1 MDELRY
7 QVDLLGA
14 MNQKLTNEERMYQM
28 ICDVSGSAFLYIN
41 FSENQ
46 VRVLGDWNFFFQDV
60 EVKDVKDLAKLYA
73 KAEEKYVLPFR
84 DLLFLEKS
92 QRNTDGGILR
102 LKDEKMWVECTVSVL
117 YDEGGNATDKVI
129 RFKDISKLKNQNDD
143 LAYMA
148 YYDMST
154 GLYNKNYFIR
164 LLSDYVNRAKQ
175 ENAVISLL
183 SIAVSDR
190 RKQKDGRNAVAGE
203 EGVQQ
208 FGKFLSSFQKEN
220 VIAAYFNRS
229 IFFIAVYD
237 PRGNRTVENICGQ
250 LKERIK
256 TPFEL
261 ASGQKL
267 MLAVRAGVAEYP
279 EAADTALKLVQC
291 AEIVMQQA
299 EKDGLSGIRY
309 FDTAVLDELTREL
322 HIEKELQE
330 ALTDFSFD
338 LNFQPQYDAK
348 EQKLRG
354 IEALVR
360 WKGQD
365 GIPISPLEFIPIA
378 EKNGSMVS
386 IGGWV
391 VEESIR
397 TFSIWKKKYDLNL
410 ILSINISLGQYR
422 EDGFTERL
430 LGILKKYGI
439 NPEELEL
446 EVTESVLFED
456 FRTAVE
462 KMSVLKDYGIRI
474 ALDDFGTGYSSLS
487 YLKGLPVNTLKIDK
501 ELTDGILKDLNT
513 GIMTESVIAMAKKM
527 GFETIAEGVETK
539 EQLIRL
545 KELGCDYIQGYL
557 LGRPMSG
564 EDIEQLL
571 K

>member
-1 MDELRY
+1 
-7 QVDLLGA
+7 
-14 MNQKLTNEERMYQM
+14 
-28 ICDVSGSAFLYIN
+28 
-41 FSENQ
+41 
-46 VRVLGDWNFFFQDV
+46 
-60 EVKDVKDLAKLYA
+60 
-73 KAEEKYVLPFR
+73 
-84 DLLFLEKS
+84 
-92 QRNTDGGILR
+92 
-102 LKDEKMWVECTVSVL
+102 
-117 YDEGGNATDKVI
+117 
-129 RFKDISKLKNQNDD
+129 
-143 LAYMA
+143 
-148 YYDMST
+148 
-154 GLYNKNYFIR
+154 
-164 LLSDYVNRAKQ
+164 
-175 ENAVISLL
+175 
-183 SIAVSDR
+183 
-190 RKQKDGRNAVAGE
+190 
-203 EGVQQ
+203 
-208 FGKFLSSFQKEN
+208 
-220 VIAAYFNRS
+220 
-229 IFFIAVYD
+229 
-237 PRGNRTVENICGQ
+237 
-250 LKERIK
+250 
-256 TPFEL
+256 
-261 ASGQKL
+261 
-267 MLAVRAGVAEYP
+267 
-279 EAADTALKLVQC
+279 
-291 AEIVMQQA
+291 VMQQA

-410 ILSINISLGQYR
+410 ILSINISSGQYR

-456 FRTAVE
+456 FRTAME

>member
-183 SIAVSDR
+183 SIAVSDC

-229 IFFIAVYD
+229 IFCIAVYD

-309 FDTAVLDELTREL
+309 FDTAVLDKLTREL

-410 ILSINISLGQYR
+410 ILSINISSGQYR

-456 FRTAVE
+456 FRTAME